1 VDDHAG
7 GLIHDK
13 EIGILVKDVQRDVL
27 GAGAGG
33 WFRRLLL
40 DTEEIP
46 VVNFVVIAN
55 GLSPK
60 GDASRLDERLDLGA

>member
-1 VDDHAG
+1 VDDHAC
-7 GLIHDK
+7 GLVHDK
-13 EIGILVKDVQRDVL
+13 EVGILMQDLERDVL
-27 GAGAGG
+27 WACSGG

-40 DTEEIP
+40 DPEEIP